1 MDAILA
7 PSKRAWLAERDTD
20 AVSDGGVHYRGHQ
33 RRKGHC
39 TVGRILP
46 KQKAYLFWV
55 FEAAVVRCSMLCHVA
70 VPKLRMLAVS
80 SNSTLCKPSLKD

>member
-1 MDAILA
+1 MEGYTTGDINAARGTA
-7 PSKRAWLAERDTD
+7 P
-20 AVSDGGVHYRGHQ
+20 
-33 RRKGHC
+33 
-39 TVGRILP
+39 VGRIPP